1 MKWIMISGVN
11 VKDCKWIVD
20 DRGQLTELLRV
31 DDEMFRGFGQVYITT
46 CDVSTYKPIIKAWH
60 YHEKQYDNFTVIR
73 GKLKL
78 VLYDDRDKSPTQ
90 NDFSEFILD
99 TNQPRVIQIPPL
111 VWHGFMAL
119 GNEPAWILNTP
130 SQPYNSKNP
139 DEIRKELNEI
149 EYDWTVKSR

>member
-1 MKWIMISGVN
+1 MIDGVKIKNCNWII
-11 VKDCKWIVD
+11 D

-31 DDEMFRGFGQVYITT
+31 DDDLFDGFGQCYITT

-60 YHEKQYDNFTVIR
+60 CHEKQFDNFTVIR

-78 VLYDDRDKSPTQ
+78 VLYDDREDSPSRY
-90 NDFSEFILD
+90 DFNEFIL
-99 TNQPRVIQIPPL
+99 TPHSPQVVQIPPL

-119 GNEPAWILNTP
+119 GNEPAWVLNIPT
-130 SQPYNSKNP
+130 QPYNATCP

-149 EYDWTVKSR
+149 EYDWSVKSR